1 MKELD
6 VNSLVVVETLPKI
19 MEQLDVL
26 GEYIDEG
33 LKDIDKLD
41 CTEENKQFVKKK
53 RAEINNTLKIL
64 EDKRKEIKNKIL
76 EPYNVFN
83 SKFEDVAKIKLLN
96 ASQTLANKINEIE
109 NAQKQEKTNMLIEF
123 AERQFVAN
131 EIQDVVKFEDIGLNI
146 TLSASEK
153 SLKEQVVAFCERVRN
168 DLDTILLEELKDE
181 IFAEYKKC
189 LSYTQAKQIVT
200 QRHKD
205 LEIAKQQSEKLN
217 NAKQEE
223 IKIQSA
229 VFEVINDADDDIK
242 APQVSEIETTNL
254 SDKEEML
261 VVTFTIRETRAKL
274 KLLKQ
279 FMIDNDIK
287 YE

>member
-1 MKELD
+1 MKDLD

-26 GEYIDEG
+26 GEYIDNG

-53 RAEINNTLKIL
+53 KAEINNTLKIL

-83 SKFEDVAKIKLLN
+83 NKFEDVAKIKLEN
-96 ASQTLANKINEIE
+96 ASTLLSKKINEIE
-109 NAQKQEKTNMLIEF
+109 YEQKLKKEELLREF
-123 AERQFVAN
+123 ANRQFIAN

-153 SLKEQVVAFCERVRN
+153 SLKEQIVQFCERIRN

-181 IFAEYKKC
+181 IFMEYKKC
-189 LSYTQAKQIVT
+189 LNYTQAKQIVL
-200 QRHKD
+200 QRQKD
-205 LEIAKQQSEKLN
+205 LEQAKIQNDNIKAQSE
-217 NAKQEE
+217 NAK
-223 IKIQSA
+223 KLQSA
-229 VFEVINDADDDIK
+229 VYEVIKDELDDIK
-242 APQVSEIETTNL
+242 APEQIIEDNEIIKVEF
-254 SDKEEML
+254 K
-261 VVTFTIRETRAKL
+261 VKGTRTQL
-274 KLLKQ
+274 RNLKQ
-279 FMIDNDIK
+279 FLNAEGIE

>member
-6 VNSLVVVETLPKI
+6 INSLVVVEQLPKI

-26 GEYIDEG
+26 GEYIDDG

-64 EDKRKEIKNKIL
+64 EDKRKDIKKKIL
-76 EPYNVFN
+76 EPYEIFN
-83 SKFEDVAKIKLLN
+83 SKFDEVAKVKLQN
-96 ASQTLANKINEIE
+96 ASEMLGNKINEIE

-123 AERQFVAN
+123 ANRQFIAN
-131 EIQDVVKFEDIGLNI
+131 EIQNIVKFDDIGLNI
-146 TLSASEK
+146 TISASEK
-153 SLKEQVVAFCERVRN
+153 ALKEQIVAFCEKVRN

-181 IFAEYKKC
+181 IFMEYKKC
-189 LSYTQAKQIVT
+189 LNYTQAKQIVL

-205 LEIAKQQSEKLN
+205 LEQAKIQNDNIKVQRENVKKL
-217 NAKQEE
+217 
-223 IKIQSA
+223 QSA
-229 VFEVINDADDDIK
+229 VYEVIKDELDDLK
-242 APQVSEIETTNL
+242 APEQIINATIL

-261 VVTFTIRETRAKL
+261 IVTFTIKDTRAKL

>member
-26 GEYIDEG
+26 GKYIDEG

-64 EDKRKEIKNKIL
+64 EDKRKDIKNKIL
-76 EPYNVFN
+76 EPYKV
-83 SKFEDVAKIKLLN
+83 FEDKFDGVAKIKLLN

-109 NAQKQEKTNMLIEF
+109 NAQKQEKTNTLIEF
-123 AERQFVAN
+123 ANKQFDAN
-131 EIQDVVKFEDIGLNI
+131 EIQGIVKFEDIGLNV

-153 SLKEQVVAFCERVRN
+153 SLKEQIVQFCERVRN

-181 IFAEYKKC
+181 ILVEYKKC
-189 LSYTQAKQIVT
+189 LNYTQAKQTVL
-200 QRHKD
+200 QRYKE
-205 LEIAKQQSEKLN
+205 LELAKEQSEKLN
-217 NAKQEE
+217 NVKQEE
-223 IKIQSA
+223 IKIQNA
-229 VFEVINDADDDIK
+229 VYEVVNDTQDEIK
-242 APQVSEIETTNL
+242 APQEINSTTL
-254 SDKEEML
+254 SDKDEML
-261 VVTFTIRETRAKL
+261 VVTFTIRETREKL
-274 KLLKQ
+274 RLLKQ
-279 FMIDNDIK
+279 FMEENEIYYK
-287 YE
+287 

>member
-6 VNSLVVVETLPKI
+6 INSLVVVEQLPKI
-19 MEQLDVL
+19 MEQLDIL

-41 CTEENKQFVKKK
+41 CTEENKQLVKTK
-53 RAEINNTLKIL
+53 RAQINNTLKIL
-64 EDKRKEIKNKIL
+64 EDKRKDIKKKIL
-76 EPYNVFN
+76 EPYEIFN
-83 SKFEDVAKIKLLN
+83 FKFDEVAKVKLQN
-96 ASQTLANKINEIE
+96 ASEMLGNKINEIE

-123 AERQFVAN
+123 ANRQFIAN
-131 EIQDVVKFEDIGLNI
+131 EIQDVVKFDDIGLNI

-153 SLKEQVVAFCERVRN
+153 SLKEQIVAFCERIRN

-181 IFAEYKKC
+181 IFMEYKKC
-189 LSYTQAKQIVT
+189 LNYTQAKQIVL
-200 QRHKD
+200 QRQKD
-205 LEIAKQQSEKLN
+205 LEQAKIQNDNLKVQSE
-217 NAKQEE
+217 NAK
-223 IKIQSA
+223 KLQSA
-229 VFEVINDADDDIK
+229 VYEVIKEELDDIK
-242 APQVSEIETTNL
+242 APEQIVNATTL
-254 SDKEEML
+254 SDKDEVL
-261 VVTFTIRETRAKL
+261 IVTFTIKDTRTKL

>member
-1 MKELD
+1 MKDLD

-19 MEQLDVL
+19 MEQLDIL
-26 GEYIDEG
+26 GNYIDEG

-53 RAEINNTLKIL
+53 RAEINTTLKIL

-76 EPYNVFN
+76 EPYKV
-83 SKFEDVAKIKLLN
+83 FEDKFDGVAKIKLLN

-109 NAQKQEKTNMLIEF
+109 NAQKQEKEKALREF
-123 AERQFVAN
+123 AERQFIAN

-153 SLKEQVVAFCERVRN
+153 SLKEQVVVFCERVRN
-168 DLDTILLEELKDE
+168 DLDTILLEELRDE
-181 IFAEYKKC
+181 IYAEYKKC
-189 LSYTQAKQIVT
+189 LNYTQAKQIVL
-200 QRHKD
+200 QRKKD
-205 LEIAKQQSEKLN
+205 LELAKEQSEKLN

-229 VFEVINDADDDIK
+229 VYEVIQDNEIQ
-242 APQVSEIETTNL
+242 APKEIVEGDL
-254 SDKEEML
+254 L
-261 VVTFTIRETRAKL
+261 IVTFTIKDTKEKL
-274 KLLKQ
+274 KILKQ